1 MGACGAGLVAWQR
14 GPGDAGKSARL
25 PRSCRFVEHNNDPAA
40 AAASVDHAA
49 HAGLLDDLMARVAP
63 CFARRETRLTCRDM
77 VNGLLSELDDYNCW
91 TLAEAAGHASPYRMQ
106 HLLSRGRCD
115 DRQLLDAAAD
125 WAAAHLTAGQDEDD
139 VVLIVDETADEKSS
153 ADCAGAARQYSGT
166 VGGIAMCQVAVT
178 LTCASPAGHALIGR
192 ALYLP
197 ADWAA
202 DEERRELAG
211 VPDEVMF
218 ATKPQLAGHLL
229 QHARDRG
236 IRAGFVAGD
245 EVYGGL
251 ELRKSIRERGAGY
264 VLAVRS
270 NYMVTVAS
278 GRRLTV
284 KTAASLA
291 RPGMWQRMRTG
302 SATKG
307 AKDYHWAMIEITPD
321 DTPEGHAPGH
331 AVLLLR
337 RHRYTG
343 TVSSFLC
350 WTPDPVPL
358 AKLIHVAVT
367 RWRIEEDHQLSKQVS
382 GLDSGQV
389 TTWTS
394 WHRWTAIS
402 LLASAFLA
410 VAAAWQRAADSS
422 AGVLELI
429 PVTVPELLRQLRG
442 TVIPESRRD
451 KPHRD
456 AWALWRRRHQYRAQ
470 HAHQRWHAYADETPR

>member
-1 MGACGAGLVAWQR
+1 M
-14 GPGDAGKSARL
+14 
-25 PRSCRFVEHNNDPAA
+25 EHNNDP
-40 AAASVDHAA
+40 AASVDHAA
-49 HAGLLDDLMARVAP
+49 HAGLPDDLMARVAP
-63 CFARRETRLTCRDM
+63 CFARRETRLTRRDM
-77 VNGLLSELDDYNCW
+77 VNGLLSELEDYNCW
-91 TLAEAAGHASPYRMQ
+91 TLAEAAGHTSPCRMQ
-106 HLLSRGRCD
+106 HLRSRARAD
-115 DRQLLDAAAD
+115 ERQPLDAAAD
-125 WAAAHLTAGQDEDD
+125 RAAAHLTAGQDEDD
-139 VVLIVDETADEKSS
+139 VVLIVDETADEKSP
-153 ADCAGAARQYSGT
+153 ADWAGAARQYSGT

-211 VPDEVMF
+211 VPDEIMF
-218 ATKPQLAGHLL
+218 ATKPQLAGDLL
-229 QHARDRG
+229 QHAHDRG
-236 IRAGFVAGD
+236 TRAGFTAGD

-251 ELRKSIRERGAGY
+251 ELRKGIRERGTGY

-270 NYMVTVAS
+270 NYMVTMAS

-284 KTAASLA
+284 KTAASLVKPA
-291 RPGMWQRMRTG
+291 MWQRMRTG

-321 DTPEGHAPGH
+321 DTPEGHDPGH

-343 TVSSFLC
+343 TVSSFQR
-350 WTPDPVPL
+350 WSPRPVPL
-358 AKLIHVAVT
+358 AKLVKVAVT

-410 VAAAWQRAADSS
+410 VAAAWQRTADIGASM
-422 AGVLELI
+422 LDL
-429 PVTVPELLRQLRG
+429 
-442 TVIPESRRD
+442 
-451 KPHRD
+451 
-456 AWALWRRRHQYRAQ
+456 
-470 HAHQRWHAYADETPR
+470 QRWHAYADETPR

>member
-1 MGACGAGLVAWQR
+1 
-14 GPGDAGKSARL
+14 
-25 PRSCRFVEHNNDPAA
+25 
-40 AAASVDHAA
+40 
-49 HAGLLDDLMARVAP
+49 
-63 CFARRETRLTCRDM
+63 
-77 VNGLLSELDDYNCW
+77 
-91 TLAEAAGHASPYRMQ
+91 MQ
-106 HLLSRGRCD
+106 HLLSRARVD

-125 WAAAHLTAGQDEDD
+125 WAAAHITAGQDEDD

-166 VGGIAMCQVAVT
+166 LGGIAMCQVAVT

-218 ATKPQLAGHLL
+218 ATKPQLAGDLL

-236 IRAGFVAGD
+236 IRAGFTVGD

-251 ELRKSIRERGAGY
+251 DLRRSIRERGAGY
-264 VLAVRS
+264 VMAVRS
-270 NYMVTVAS
+270 NYMVTLPS
-278 GRRLTV
+278 GRRLTA
-284 KTAASLA
+284 KDASLLVK
-291 RPGMWQRMRTG
+291 PGMWQRMRTG

-307 AKDYHWAMIEITPD
+307 AKDYHWAIIEVTPD
-321 DTPEGHAPGH
+321 DTPEGHDPGH

-343 TVSSFLC
+343 TVSSYLC
-350 WTPDPVPL
+350 WTPGPAPL
-358 AKLIHVAVT
+358 AKLIKVAVT
-367 RWRIEEDHQLSKQVS
+367 RWRIEEDHQLSKQVG

-402 LLASAFLA
+402 LLAYAFLA
-410 VAAAWQRAADSS
+410 VAAALQRARD
-422 AGVLELI
+422 GRPGELGLI
-429 PVTVPELLRQLRG
+429 PVTIPELLRYLRG
-442 TVIPESRRD
+442 TVIPEPRRD
-451 KPHRD
+451 KAHRD
-456 AWALWRRRHQYRAQ
+456 AWSLWRRRHQYQAQ
-470 HAHQRWHAYADETPR
+470 QAHQRWHAYADEVPQP